1 MAISTL
7 HLPDACGTILTSRSQ
22 IAPIWA
28 ECDCAYSPLV
38 SQTPSNDLPHATAA
52 ILTCS
57 CQVAPIRTERDIT
70 YVVPRTVVDVFMRQA
85 NEPVTV
91 LCLPDAYCMVS
102 AGCSQVAPIWSEDN
116 GIYAPLVIH
125 MCDLPTTTCLPYASC
140 MILACRSQV
149 KPIWTERQGRY
160 TSLVIQAGDLARTCR
175 FPYASSAIH
184 TCCSKVT
191 AI

>member
-38 SQTPSNDLPHATAA
+38 SQPASNDLPHASAA

-70 YVVPRTVVDVFMRQA
+70 YVVSILVVYIFMGQA
-85 NEPVTV
+85 YELVTA
-91 LCLPDAYCMVS
+91 LCLPDAYCTVG
-102 AGCSQVAPIWSEDN
+102 AGCCQVAPI
-116 GIYAPLVIH
+116 
-125 MCDLPTTTCLPYASC
+125 
-140 MILACRSQV
+140 
-149 KPIWTERQGRY
+149 
-160 TSLVIQAGDLARTCR
+160 
-175 FPYASSAIH
+175 
-184 TCCSKVT
+184 
-191 AI
+191 